1 MPIILLLGTKKI
13 DFSCF
18 YYRERICNSSDFTR
32 AKSSKCFESF
42 DFIFGCGGF
51 ACCLFGDAFGCRLW
65 SITWMVIGTGAMW
78 YVDIEWRP
86 LLYGINTAFSSN
98 RVRQVRQSAPLTYLF
113 YDLKGVF
120 FYSKMLVT
128 VNPIKI
134 LQQ

>member
-1 MPIILLLGTKKI
+1 MIITFNDDYIIIGQQKSWFFLV
-13 DFSCF
+13 F

-98 RVRQVRQSAPLTYLF
+98 RFRQVRQSALLTYLF
-113 YDLKGVF
+113 YDLRCNF
-120 FYSKMLVT
+120 
-128 VNPIKI
+128 I
-134 LQQ
+134 LKCW